1 MEYAIETECLTK
13 SYGDLD
19 AVKDLE
25 IRVPVGKV
33 YGFLGRNGSGK
44 TTTIRMIMGLIKPDK
59 GIVKIFGQE
68 MSRNNSKYLAEI
80 GAIIEIPGFYENLSA
95 YENLEITAKMFKTK
109 INRIEQSLKLAGLSN
124 IGDKPV
130 SNFSL
135 GMKQRLGIANALIHS
150 PRILILDEPTNGLD
164 PAGIIEMRKLIWDL
178 SESMGIS
185 ILVSSHLLSEVQ
197 QIADYIGIID
207 HGRLIHE
214 GEIELITTDEQS
226 FLLVETDQLQKTIQ
240 IITSLNFDFEKMQ
253 RGLKIFCKREDN
265 VFINR
270 ELVKQDI
277 NVYNLKSVSKT
288 LEERFLGITNH
299 ELKVTT

>member
-1 MEYAIETECLTK
+1 
-13 SYGDLD
+13 
-19 AVKDLE
+19 
-25 IRVPVGKV
+25 
-33 YGFLGRNGSGK
+33 
-44 TTTIRMIMGLIKPDK
+44 
-59 GIVKIFGQE
+59 
-68 MSRNNSKYLAEI
+68 
-80 GAIIEIPGFYENLSA
+80 
-95 YENLEITAKMFKTK
+95 
-109 INRIEQSLKLAGLSN
+109 
-124 IGDKPV
+124 
-130 SNFSL
+130 
-135 GMKQRLGIANALIHS
+135 
-150 PRILILDEPTNGLD
+150 
-164 PAGIIEMRKLIWDL
+164 
-178 SESMGIS
+178 
-185 ILVSSHLLSEVQ
+185 
-197 QIADYIGIID
+197 
-207 HGRLIHE
+207 LIHE

>member
-1 MEYAIETECLTK
+1 
-13 SYGDLD
+13 
-19 AVKDLE
+19 
-25 IRVPVGKV
+25 
-33 YGFLGRNGSGK
+33 
-44 TTTIRMIMGLIKPDK
+44 
-59 GIVKIFGQE
+59 
-68 MSRNNSKYLAEI
+68 
-80 GAIIEIPGFYENLSA
+80 
-95 YENLEITAKMFKTK
+95 
-109 INRIEQSLKLAGLSN
+109 LKLAGLSN

-164 PAGIIEMRKLIWDL
+164 PAGIIEMRKLIRDL

-240 IITSLNFDFEKMQ
+240 IITSLNFDFEKME

-288 LEERFLGITNH
+288 LEERFLGITNQ
-299 ELKVTT
+299 ELRVMS